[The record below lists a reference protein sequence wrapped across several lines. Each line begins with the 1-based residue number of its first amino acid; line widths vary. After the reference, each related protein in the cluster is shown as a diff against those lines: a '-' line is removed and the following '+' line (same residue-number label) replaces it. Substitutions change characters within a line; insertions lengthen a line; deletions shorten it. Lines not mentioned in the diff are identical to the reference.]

1 MDFPQLQGTNPVNT
15 NLLAQTPSN
24 ANPISSGGFG
34 SSDSGSSDFWEWLSS
49 ISGFNVYRNL
59 YNVIA
64 GNKRFSDYS
73 GLADFM
79 TTDPKSGYNAWDFLG
94 NSRLGQIIAQFNG
107 FDSDRFNSNELNIPD
122 NLYDIFRNGLDLFND
137 NVNKQYEYNALES
150 QKARDWLEMMS
161 NTSYQRA
168 VADLKAAGINPLLAF
183 QGGLN
188 PASTPGGVSASGSL
202 GNSNSLFSSL
212 MSSVLGDE
220 KLTMSLVTALLGIF
234 RIFSGSYTK
243 SIK

>member
-1 MDFPQLQGTNPVNT
+1 MQGTNPVNT

-24 ANPISSGGFG
+24 ANPTTTE
-34 SSDSGSSDFWEWLSS
+34 SSDSSSNFWNWLSS
-49 ISGFNVYRNL
+49 ISGFNFYRNL
-59 YNVIA
+59 FNVI
-64 GNKRFSDYS
+64 GGKKSFSDYS
-73 GLADFM
+73 GMLDFM
-79 TTDPKSGYNAWDFLG
+79 TTDPKTGYNAWDFLG
-94 NSRLGQIIAQFNG
+94 NSRLGQAYG
-107 FDSDRFNSNELNIPD
+107 DLAGYDSSRFNSNELNIPD

-137 NVNKQYEYNALES
+137 NVNKQYLYNALES
-150 QKARDWLEMMS
+150 QKAREWAEMMS
-161 NTSYQRA
+161 NTAYQRA

-188 PASTPGGVSASGSL
+188 PASTPSVSAASGSL